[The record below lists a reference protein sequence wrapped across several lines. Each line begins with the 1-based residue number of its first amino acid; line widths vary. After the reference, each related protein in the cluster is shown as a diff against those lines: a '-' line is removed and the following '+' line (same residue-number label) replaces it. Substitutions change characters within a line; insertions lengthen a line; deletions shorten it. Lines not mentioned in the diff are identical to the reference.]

1 MSRTESQEALAEA
14 YRGTSRFGPISGNYF
29 EDIPKYAHR
38 RNKPEEP
45 VNATN
50 TKREEAELADK
61 PTTADGE
68 RGNKDLPSVLAQVG
82 AAAAFLPN
90 MYSMMGMITAM
101 IGGRSQTSRKQ
112 IIETSL
118 SGALAILVNKW
129 GYDRVINV
137 FDIALQGDN
146 IKQIDEIYR
155 NNVKNAIANLYKAAV
170 EFGPNNV
177 PVYTYSTVTTIGPVP
192 SPLVTT
198 VPDLYIQQYY
208 LQAEDPYPGYIR
220 WNSQDGT
227 EFVFTE
233 RKIGDKYY
241 VSPQQE
247 IYSVSEQEM
256 ADALDPYIRD
266 ENLTA
271 KILNDLLREQD
282 SNIQANTKEKTLG
295 KGTGS
300 GGLNSLRLLLSLIGP
315 ISAATNAV
323 KLSQL
328 PFSVMNQG
336 SVSKSLEEYEK
347 NQAEAARL
355 KQQLKQAATPTQSTE
370 QITSLLSPEI
380 AAKAGVKIPQIF
392 TA

>member
-1 MSRTESQEALAEA
+1 MSRTESKEALGELEK
-14 YRGTSRFGPISGNYF
+14 GTSSIGNISGNYF

-38 RNKPEEP
+38 RNKPEP
-45 VNATN
+45 TNATD
-50 TKREEAELADK
+50 TKRKEAEYADK

-82 AAAAFLPN
+82 NAASFLPS
-90 MYSMMGMITAM
+90 MYSMMGMVTAL
-101 IGGRSQTSRKQ
+101 IGGRSQTSRKK
-112 IIETSL
+112 IIEDSL
-118 SGALAILVNKW
+118 SGALAILVGRW
-129 GYDRVINV
+129 SYDQVINV
-137 FDIALQGDN
+137 FDTALAGDN

-155 NNVKNAIANLYKAAV
+155 SNVKNALANLYMSAV
-170 EFGPNNV
+170 EFGPNNI
-177 PVYTYSTVTTIGPVP
+177 PIYTYSTVTTIGPVP
-192 SPLVTT
+192 SPLVTV
-198 VPDLYIQQYY
+198 VPDLYLQQYY

-247 IYSVSEQEM
+247 IYSISEQEL

-271 KILNDLLREQD
+271 AILNNLLREQD

-300 GGLNSLRLLLSLIGP
+300 GGANALRLLMSLIGP
-315 ISAATNAV
+315 ISAATGLLRSA
-323 KLSQL
+323 QL
-328 PFSVMNQG
+328 PFSVLSQG
-336 SVSKSLEEYEK
+336 SVSASLEEYEK
-347 NQAEAARL
+347 NQAEVAKL
-355 KQQLKQAATPTQSTE
+355 KQQLKQAATPSQSVE
-370 QITSLLSPEI
+370 QVTSLLAPEV
-380 AAKAGVKIPQIF
+380 AAKAGIKIPQIF
-392 TA
+392 A